1 MEEII
6 KTILYSWAE
15 KKLPKVVA
23 RETDLENYL
32 DMKPRKIVAV
42 TGFRRVGKT
51 YLLYQLLNKLLKEG
65 DREQIVYINFDD
77 ERIPENTGFL
87 TALLPTVK
95 QSFDRPLKYLFLDE
109 IQDMPGWS
117 KWLRRI
123 YDNEEIDIFI
133 TGSSSKVSSREIP
146 TELRGRSLEVKVFPL
161 SFKEFLLFKNISIDP
176 KRVPYS
182 ENEKAK
188 MMRALNDYLMYG
200 GLPEVVLADED
211 KRFEILQQYYSTVVR
226 RDIVERFKV
235 KNEEGLKAMLRLLLN
250 STNYSI
256 SKLYNTLK
264 SLNYKIGKTTLLHY
278 LSYVESSYFIHS
290 LPIFSPKIKEQ
301 LQYPRKVY
309 FIDNGFISSLSTKF
323 SKNLGRLYENLVAV
337 ELLRRHSKG
346 DADLYYWKDS
356 RGKEVDFVVKHDFKV
371 KQLIQVCY
379 DIEDYDTRKREIKA
393 LLRASEEL
401 KCKNLLVITS
411 NYDVEEE
418 IKGRKIVYIPLW
430 KWLLEPS
437 ISKIDGM

>member
-250 STNYSI
+250 STSYSI

>member
-1 MEEII
+1 MKEII
-6 KTILYSWAE
+6 KTVLYSWAE
-15 KKLPKVVA
+15 KKLPHVTP
-23 RETDLENYL
+23 RETGLEHYL
-32 DMKPRKIVAV
+32 DMKPKRIVAV

-51 YLLYQLLNKLLKEG
+51 YLLYQLLNKLLIDR

-77 ERIPENTGFL
+77 ERIPENTEFL

-95 QSFDRPLKYLFLDE
+95 QTFSKPLKLLFLDE
-109 IQDMPGWS
+109 IQDMPNWS

-123 YDNEEIDIFI
+123 YDNEEINIFI

-146 TELRGRSLEVKVFPL
+146 TELRGRCIEVKVFPL
-161 SFKEFLLFKNISIDP
+161 SLKEFLMFKNTSIDL
-176 KRVPYS
+176 KMVPYS

-188 MMRALNDYLMYG
+188 LMRTLNDYLLYG

-211 KRFEILQQYYSTVVR
+211 KKFDILQQYYSTVVR

-278 LSYVESSYFIHS
+278 LNYVENSYFIHS
-290 LPIFSPKIKEQ
+290 LPIFSPKVKEQ

-309 FIDNGFISSLSTKF
+309 FIDNGFINSLSTRF

-337 ELLRRHSKG
+337 ELLRRHSKENG
-346 DADLYYWKDS
+346 ELYYWKDS

-379 DIEDYDTRKREIKA
+379 DIEDYDTRKREINA
-393 LLRASEEL
+393 LLKASEEL
-401 KCKNLLVITS
+401 KCRDLLVITS
-411 NYDVEEE
+411 GYDAEEK
-418 IKGRKIVYIPLW
+418 IKGKKIIYIPLW
-430 KWLLEPS
+430 KWLLET
-437 ISKIDGM
+437 